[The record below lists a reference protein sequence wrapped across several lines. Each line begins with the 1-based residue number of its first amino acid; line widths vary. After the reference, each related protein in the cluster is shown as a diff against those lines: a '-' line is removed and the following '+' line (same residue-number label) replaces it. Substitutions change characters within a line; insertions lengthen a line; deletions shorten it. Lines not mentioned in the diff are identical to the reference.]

1 MDDLRSEIRAAF
13 EKEQA
18 GHAPSGAMRGQV
30 VEAVVSGSR
39 PSRNFQWVAVVAAV
53 LLGVAVV
60 VGLMATRNAHRA
72 SVPATTPKA
81 SVADYGPPPPGVQ
94 LLYVHDPEH
103 ASWLIGYDWSGNPR
117 ATVKLDPSKTTVQM
131 APDGKSFAVGYGA
144 KGGTGEIL
152 DRLGQ
157 PVEGSGAI
165 SSYSQPAWA
174 DDNVHIC
181 GVSYVAQQSEWALVT
196 VAPGEAVKSVP
207 TAIDPQG
214 TIVRSGII
222 GVGVAGCSIRA
233 NQAVI
238 TRTPMTSISDLWVV
252 RISDGAIL
260 THYPYPNPQLLANV
274 VVSRDAALIAEN
286 SSKSNSQLGPNAP
299 NTIVRRVSDRS
310 VVATLDPSMGV
321 LAFNSDDSLALV
333 TTTPWVGGQPTAL
346 AVIDLKSGRVIWN
359 YTGTGMFGNAVAQPG
374 GRDFALYVRKPTV
387 EDPLTDLMIVHADG
401 RATEFPRRYAPAW

>member
-13 EKEQA
+13 EREQA

-30 VEAVVSGSR
+30 VDAVVSGSR

-53 LLGVAVV
+53 LLAVAVV

-72 SVPATTPKA
+72 SGPATTPKV

-165 SSYSQPAWA
+165 SSYSQPRWA

-181 GVSYVAQQSEWALVT
+181 GVSYVRAFRPRSTRKEPSCGRASSALEW
-196 VAPGEAVKSVP
+196 P
-207 TAIDPQG
+207 
-214 TIVRSGII
+214 
-222 GVGVAGCSIRA
+222 
-233 NQAVI
+233 
-238 TRTPMTSISDLWVV
+238 
-252 RISDGAIL
+252 
-260 THYPYPNPQLLANV
+260 
-274 VVSRDAALIAEN
+274 DAAFAPIRQ
-286 SSKSNSQLGPNAP
+286 SSPGP
-299 NTIVRRVSDRS
+299 
-310 VVATLDPSMGV
+310 
-321 LAFNSDDSLALV
+321 
-333 TTTPWVGGQPTAL
+333 Q
-346 AVIDLKSGRVIWN
+346 
-359 YTGTGMFGNAVAQPG
+359 
-374 GRDFALYVRKPTV
+374 
-387 EDPLTDLMIVHADG
+387 
-401 RATEFPRRYAPAW
+401 